1 VQTVK
6 KTRQT
11 LCKDERLT
19 RKKLIDQLQ
28 TDGKSIKTPALIL
41 VYRTAELPTHFPA
54 QVMVTASKRLFKRAH
69 DRNRIKRL
77 MREGYRKQ
85 KHIVYTSLSERKMQ
99 AALLFIF
106 TGKQLPNQAY
116 VHGKITELL
125 KRFNEDLEKTPPNEI
140 G

>member
-1 VQTVK
+1 MQTVK
-6 KTRQT
+6 KIRQT

-125 KRFNEDLEKTPPNEI
+125 KRFNEDLEKTPPNET